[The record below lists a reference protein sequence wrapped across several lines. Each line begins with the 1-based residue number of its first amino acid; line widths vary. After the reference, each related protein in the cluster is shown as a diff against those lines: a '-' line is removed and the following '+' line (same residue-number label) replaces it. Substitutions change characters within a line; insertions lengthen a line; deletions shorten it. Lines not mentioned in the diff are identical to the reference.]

1 MTSSA
6 AYEILGLTPKAD
18 KKAIKKRY
26 RYLMHHVHPD
36 SGAFKAASGKSYD
49 YRYSAQEINAAYS
62 FLYKND
68 NFKLQE
74 NIKNT
79 GTAKYTEKNT
89 KYSHNNSSD
98 DAASNNSSD
107 FNYSP
112 KNKTI
117 WKAETNPNAYTERNI
132 YHYTQDRLNTR
143 GQNKYKNI
151 DFMIK
156 LLPKPDKYFPENI
169 NTRIDELLQNF
180 TKI

>member
-68 NFKLQE
+68 NFKIQAQQNTLKKTQ
-74 NIKNT
+74 NIPITTVLMMQLLITHLILIIHLRIKPSGRLRQIQMPIPSAIYT
-79 GTAKYTEKNT
+79 TIQKIVTAMCLVLLLSQLE
-89 KYSHNNSSD
+89 S
-98 DAASNNSSD
+98 
-107 FNYSP
+107 
-112 KNKTI
+112 
-117 WKAETNPNAYTERNI
+117 I
-132 YHYTQDRLNTR
+132 YGIT
-143 GQNKYKNI
+143 
-151 DFMIK
+151 
-156 LLPKPDKYFPENI
+156 
-169 NTRIDELLQNF
+169 TRIF
-180 TKI
+180 RSF

>member
-79 GTAKYTEKNT
+79 LKKTQNIPITTVLMMQLLITHLILIIHLRIKPSGRLRQIQMPIPSAIYTTIQKIVTAMCLVLLLSQLE
-89 KYSHNNSSD
+89 S
-98 DAASNNSSD
+98 
-107 FNYSP
+107 
-112 KNKTI
+112 
-117 WKAETNPNAYTERNI
+117 I
-132 YHYTQDRLNTR
+132 YGIT
-143 GQNKYKNI
+143 
-151 DFMIK
+151 
-156 LLPKPDKYFPENI
+156 
-169 NTRIDELLQNF
+169 TRIF
-180 TKI
+180 RSF

>member
-117 WKAETNPNAYTERNI
+117 WKAETNSGLSISSLFQVQNHLLLSLP
-132 YHYTQDRLNTR
+132 RLLSSL
-143 GQNKYKNI
+143 KHEC
-151 DFMIK
+151 
-156 LLPKPDKYFPENI
+156 L
-169 NTRIDELLQNF
+169 
-180 TKI
+180 

>member
-79 GTAKYTEKNT
+79 GTAKYTEKTQNIPIT
-89 KYSHNNSSD
+89 TVLMMQLLITHLILIIHLRIKPSGRLRQIQMPIPSAIYT
-98 DAASNNSSD
+98 
-107 FNYSP
+107 
-112 KNKTI
+112 TI
-117 WKAETNPNAYTERNI
+117 QKIVTAMCLVLLLSQLESI
-132 YHYTQDRLNTR
+132 YGIT
-143 GQNKYKNI
+143 
-151 DFMIK
+151 
-156 LLPKPDKYFPENI
+156 
-169 NTRIDELLQNF
+169 TRIF
-180 TKI
+180 RSF

>member
-79 GTAKYTEKNT
+79 GTTKYTEKNT

-117 WKAETNPNAYTERNI
+117 WKAETNPNAYTWLIMTNPA
-132 YHYTQDRLNTR
+132 T
-143 GQNKYKNI
+143 
-151 DFMIK
+151 
-156 LLPKPDKYFPENI
+156 
-169 NTRIDELLQNF
+169 
-180 TKI
+180 